1 MCLLPMEK
9 REMLCTRQLYNKE
22 YKKILKQIS
31 YIKYQSRNE
40 KNLSYYRDLQR
51 VLPLVLYEQSEGSN
65 AVLEDICLRSSI
77 A

>member
-51 VLPLVLYEQSEGSN
+51 VLPLVDDKHERKKNEGK
-65 AVLEDICLRSSI
+65 EKSI
-77 A
+77 TYI